1 MKGARANHYAFASL
15 FFTGLALMSAGFL
28 KAQDE
33 KMFWPDKDRINYHFS
48 TPVLLNSPVELG
60 SSGFSNSHELD
71 LMTEFKMGR
80 VFSLGMGLGYG
91 SHNLHTALNIRYDAA
106 VPGEVIELLPD
117 SLNYSHNKLN
127 VKYITLPVELR
138 FRWPT
143 ASGRYVRSYVGA
155 RLGYGLAAYSRL
167 TTDEARVAYSRLSS
181 VNPWSTSVYI
191 RLGYSMFGVY
201 ASYGLSPLFRSGA
214 QVEGADLQPVRM
226 LNLGVSI
233 SG

>member
-1 MKGARANHYAFASL
+1 MKEARAVQNAFQTL
-15 FFTGLALMSAGFL
+15 FFTGLALMSTGFV

-48 TPVLLNSPVELG
+48 TPILLNSPVDLG
-60 SSGFSNSHELD
+60 SSGFSNSHEID
-71 LMTEFKMGR
+71 LMTETKMGR
-80 VFSLGMGLGYG
+80 TVSLGIGLGYG

-106 VPGEVIELLPD
+106 VPGEVIEVLPD
-117 SLNYSHNKLN
+117 SLEYSHNKLN

-143 ASGRYVRSYVGA
+143 PSGRYVRTYVGA
-155 RLGYGLAAYSRL
+155 RLGYGIAAYSRL
-167 TTDEARVAYSRLSS
+167 TTDDARLAYSRLSS
-181 VNPWSTSVYI
+181 VNPWATSVYI

-201 ASYGLSPLFRSGA
+201 ASYGLTPLFRAGA
-214 QVEGADLQPVRM
+214 QVDGADLQPVRM
-226 LNLGVSI
+226 LNLGISI